1 MASENEGNKNLE
13 AIKQKI
19 SPVIHSLSASI
30 NNVSEIREKAK
41 VSKAD
46 EVDKKE
52 ELTPINK
59 LMQAYNNSHLE
70 FHRMVTDM
78 IDKSYL
84 KLSTETK
91 TRFEE
96 AHKNAAALEFYKT
109 LKKELEDI
117 YETALATRKIKEKLV
132 VADIDEDHKCYA
144 SKLVDLQELIK
155 LSGGKLLTKKEYD
168 NAIKKYQA
176 LRDSNEELRLSNLQ
190 YEAKIKELKSSIRK
204 YEENFE
210 LEHIENK
217 IAAEQERASVIS
229 LSRRDVRI
237 TIKQTQQKIN
247 EVIQTKGKTSYN
259 ISKAKSLNDKL
270 HKYRKYFKKHESLKS
285 ELLMKL
291 NVLKQMN
298 LSNESNLS
306 QLQIEHDLLLSKVK
320 KSKED
325 IIKKQCLISEI
336 SKVNFKTKKYIDSN
350 IKEMSNLLSQ
360 MPELINSD
368 HKTEIKK
375 LNANLS
381 NYNPTND
388 IFKSDLLAKLEAL
401 AKNCTDSYEMER
413 KQCEEMQSNNEK
425 IKQMCKKKQNEITK
439 LSLELKELNKS
450 KENIIKEENEVKK
463 EIEILEKIVVK
474 ARQNSKGIKNP
485 LTKEKEEN
493 SGDSF

>member
-19 SPVIHSLSASI
+19 SPVIRSLSASI
-30 NNVSEIREKAK
+30 NNVSETREKAK
-41 VSKAD
+41 ASKAD
-46 EVDKKE
+46 EVEKKV
-52 ELTPINK
+52 ELIPFNK

-84 KLSTETK
+84 ELSTDTK
-91 TRFEE
+91 MRFEE

-109 LKKELEDI
+109 LKKEVEDI

-155 LSGGKLLTKKEYD
+155 ISEGKLLTKKEYD
-168 NAIKKYQA
+168 NAIKK

-190 YEAKIKELKSSIRK
+190 YEAKIKELKSNIRK
-204 YEENFE
+204 YEKNFE

-217 IAAEQERASVIS
+217 IADEQERASVIS
-229 LSRRDVRI
+229 LSRRAVRI
-237 TIKQTQQKIN
+237 TINQTQQKIN

-270 HKYRKYFKKHESLKS
+270 DRKYFKKHEYLKS

-298 LSNESNLS
+298 LSNESNLT
-306 QLQIEHDLLLSKVK
+306 QLQTEHDLLLSKVK

-336 SKVNFKTKKYIDSN
+336 SKMNFKTKKYIDSN

-360 MPELINSD
+360 MPELKLINSD
-368 HKTEIKK
+368 HQTEIKK
-375 LNANLS
+375 LNTKLS
-381 NYNPTND
+381 NYNATND
-388 IFKSDLLAKLEAL
+388 KFKSELLTEFEAL
-401 AKNCTDSYEMER
+401 AKNCTDSYEMKR

-425 IKQMCKKKQNEITK
+425 IKQMCKKKQDEITK

-450 KENIIKEENEVKK
+450 KENVIKEEEEIKK

-485 LTKEKEEN
+485 LFKEKEEN